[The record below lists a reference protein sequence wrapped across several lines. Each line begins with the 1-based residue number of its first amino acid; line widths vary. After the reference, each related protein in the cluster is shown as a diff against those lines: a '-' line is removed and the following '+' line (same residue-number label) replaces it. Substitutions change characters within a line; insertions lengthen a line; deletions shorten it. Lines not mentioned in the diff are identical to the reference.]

1 MTRTAKYNNA
11 DDLLDN
17 CEVKNLCYV
26 WPKSACAVPIL
37 SPNSPLAGKFNTN
50 VIVRILFTMCRFPP
64 AGPRLLNTC
73 GTKWCVNPYH
83 FMEAKMYRVK
93 RFASGQPNALL
104 PEQESHRHLIAP
116 PDEELIEMRPKN
128 PFHIKILMDSASLA
142 GYDTDGILKTK
153 GFAIPKKKEI
163 PMAKEDGPPVLTI
176 KLREEPKPEP
186 VKDETP
192 AASWEE
198 IESGLDFGIDKMIAH
213 ISSQRKSK
221 LERKDE

>member
-83 FMEAKMYRVK
+83 FMEAKMYRVR

-104 PEQESHRHLIAP
+104 PEQETSRHLVAP
-116 PDEELIEMRPKN
+116 PDEELIAMRPKN
-128 PFHIKILMDSASLA
+128 PYHVKMLMDSASLA
-142 GYDTDGILKTK
+142 GYDTDGILKQK
-153 GFAIPKKKEI
+153 GFAIPKRKEI
-163 PMAKEDGPPVLTI
+163 PMATEDRPVLTI

-186 VKDETP
+186 KEET
-192 AASWEE
+192 AVASWEE
-198 IESGLDFGIDKMIAH
+198 IEFGIDKMIAH
-213 ISSQRKSK
+213 ISEQRKSK
-221 LERKDE
+221 LERNSE

>member
-17 CEVKNLCYV
+17 CEVKNLCYL
-26 WPKSACAVPIL
+26 WPKSSCAVPML
-37 SPNSPLAGKFNTN
+37 SPTSPLAGKFNTN

-73 GTKWCVNPYH
+73 GVKWCVNPYH

-128 PFHIKILMDSASLA
+128 PFHIKMLMDSASLA
-142 GYDTDGILKTK
+142 GYDTDGILKQK
-153 GFAIPKKKEI
+153 GFAIPNKKPI
-163 PMAKEDGPPVLTI
+163 PTATEGKPILTI
-176 KLREEPKPEP
+176 KLREEPKL
-186 VKDETP
+186 ETP
-192 AASWEE
+192 KDDTPLESWED
-198 IESGLDFGIDKMIAH
+198 IEFGIDKMIAH
-213 ISSQRKSK
+213 ISAQRKIK
-221 LERKDE
+221 MERNSE

>member
-1 MTRTAKYNNA
+1 
-11 DDLLDN
+11 
-17 CEVKNLCYV
+17 
-26 WPKSACAVPIL
+26 
-37 SPNSPLAGKFNTN
+37 
-50 VIVRILFTMCRFPP
+50 
-64 AGPRLLNTC
+64 
-73 GTKWCVNPYH
+73 
-83 FMEAKMYRVK
+83 MYRVK

-176 KLREEPKPEP
+176 KLREEPKPDP